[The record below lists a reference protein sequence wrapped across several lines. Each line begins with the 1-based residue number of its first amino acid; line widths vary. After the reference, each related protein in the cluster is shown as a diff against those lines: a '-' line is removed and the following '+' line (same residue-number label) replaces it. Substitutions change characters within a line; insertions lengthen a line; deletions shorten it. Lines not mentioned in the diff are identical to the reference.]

1 MSNNIFGNN
10 AEKQE
15 QQQFKSTV
23 DTHSK
28 AIMNVVQRQKDLES
42 SIDVI
47 NEKLELLDHN
57 SVKNFR
63 KANDDIKSLRE
74 DIKELR
80 SEISSLKEFNQ
91 KLTKQLKTFATKD
104 EVGRIEKYVDF
115 WEPMNFVTRDELDD
129 FRGKIKQ
136 DLKEII
142 EGFISSSEEEKQKQQ
157 QVTSSS
163 KR

>member
-1 MSNNIFGNN
+1 MSNNIFGGN

-28 AIMNVVQRQKDLES
+28 AILNVVQRQKDLES

-63 KANDDIKSLRE
+63 KVNDDIKNLRE
-74 DIKELR
+74 DIKDLR
-80 SEISSLKEFNQ
+80 SELSSIKEFNQ
-91 KLTKQLKTFATKD
+91 KLTKQLKSFATRD
-104 EVGRIEKYVDF
+104 EVGKLEKYVDF
-115 WEPMNFVTRDELDD
+115 WEPMNFVTREEMDD
-129 FRGKIKQ
+129 FREKVKE
-136 DLKEII
+136 DLREIV
-142 EGFISSSEEEKQKQQ
+142 EGFITSGDSSSGQ
-157 QVTSSS
+157 SSS